1 VTISARPSRSGRGR
15 SEVKVPLSASGDPDR
30 PRVRPHVACAVG
42 GTRHVLLDFDDVMFN
57 LSDTLRRRSREQAI
71 AAFLQSR
78 PYRPRPLS
86 ISFAWDGLYRVL
98 AYLAAHEP
106 DHAVEAERIVSDLEL
121 DAALA
126 ARPATGLERL
136 LTSCAVTDRRV
147 AVISSLSESAVLGT
161 LRAHD
166 LDRQI
171 AGVAARHGLDMSFL
185 GTAPAIERAADLIGA
200 PVPTC
205 LVVSG
210 NTWQLWTAR
219 RVGAVGLGC
228 EGGRDPRRHLAVYA
242 PVVPRLATLS
252 QALLNG

>member
-1 VTISARPSRSGRGR
+1 MFSLSG
-15 SEVKVPLSASGDPDR
+15 
-30 PRVRPHVACAVG
+30 
-42 GTRHVLLDFDDVMFN
+42 
-57 LSDTLRRRSREQAI
+57 TLGHRSREQAI
-71 AAFLQSR
+71 GAFLQGR
-78 PYRPRPLS
+78 AYRPRPLS
-86 ISFAWDGLYRVL
+86 ISFGWDGLYHVL

-147 AVISSLSESAVLGT
+147 AGISSLSEAAVLGT

-242 PVVPRLATLS
+242 PVVPRLAILS